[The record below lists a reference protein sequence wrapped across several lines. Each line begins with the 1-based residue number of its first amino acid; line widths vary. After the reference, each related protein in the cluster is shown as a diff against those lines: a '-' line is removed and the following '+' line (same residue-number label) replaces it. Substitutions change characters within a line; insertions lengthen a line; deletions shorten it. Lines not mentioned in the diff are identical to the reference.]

1 MRKKMDT
8 INWKFLWIMLVIFIG
23 ICLIFIQLL
32 RETLA
37 ASIAQDD
44 VELQTSDVVYLEWFP
59 AIDENDAF
67 GQSVRAFELGLSQKE
82 AQNTNHVARA
92 FLENLVSPVKGVSA
106 ELEWL
111 EMKEETDKLGIT
123 HSRFQQ
129 IYNDLAVFGGEVI
142 VHTDESEAIAANG
155 TFLSSVNISTR
166 PKLSAQEAFK
176 AAAQKLELNKYQIDE
191 SRLKIFNPAILYLG
205 SSTNYLA
212 YELIVSS
219 EEPPDAQT
227 IIVDAHTG
235 IVLLNYTNIQTGRNR
250 QIYDLK
256 GSTSL
261 PGIHC
266 YNESG
271 SVVGSPSSECTNAY
285 RFTGDTYDYF
295 SSNFSRDS
303 FDNRGAAM
311 TTSVRYGNQA
321 NAFWNGYQTAFGPG
335 FATKDVVAH
344 EWTHGV
350 TQYSADLV
358 YSYQSG
364 ALNESIS
371 DIFGAMVDRDDWS
384 MGEDTPIG
392 AIRSLRDP
400 TLYGDPGKV
409 SDSQFYCG
417 HDDNGGVHINSGV
430 PNHVA
435 YLMSDGGNYN
445 GRTISGIGR
454 NRTEQ
459 IFYRA
464 LTVYFS
470 SSTGFSQAYTELRA
484 ACADLYG
491 SSSTYCTNATN
502 ALQAVE
508 MDSTSICGG
517 TGGTP
522 DTYEPDDSPS
532 QANTIT
538 VNGPAQTHNF
548 YVAGDNDWVKF
559 WGTNGRSYVIET
571 FNLGGFCDTLLFV
584 YDTDGTTL
592 MTYNDDYG
600 GGLASRIS
608 WTAPADGYYYIR
620 VRHYSSSAYG
630 LITNYDLKVNG
641 TMPPDTMMF
650 FPIIMR

>member
-1 MRKKMDT
+1 MRNNMNT
-8 INWKFLWIMLVIFIG
+8 INLKFLWIILVIIIG
-23 ICLIFIQLL
+23 IFLIFTQII
-32 RETLA
+32 RVTLA
-37 ASIAQDD
+37 ALIAQDD

-59 AIDENDAF
+59 AIGENDAF
-67 GQSVRAFELGLSQKE
+67 GQSVKAFELGLSQKE
-82 AQNTNHVARA
+82 AQNTSHVARA
-92 FLENLVSPVKGVSA
+92 FLENLMSPVKGVSA

-111 EMKEETDKLGIT
+111 EMKEETDELGIT

-129 IYNDLAVFGGEVI
+129 IYNDLVVFGGEVI
-142 VHTDESEAIAANG
+142 VHTNESEVIAANG
-155 TFLSSVNISTR
+155 IFLSSVNISTR
-166 PKLSAQEAFK
+166 PKLSAQAAFK
-176 AAAQKLELNKYQIDE
+176 AATQKLELNNYQIDE
-191 SRLKIFNPAILYLG
+191 SRLKIFNPAILHLG
-205 SSTNYLA
+205 SSTNHLA

-250 QIYDLK
+250 RIYDLK

-261 PGIHC
+261 PGTQC

-271 SVVGSPSSECTNAY
+271 SVGGSPSSDCTNAY

-295 SSNFSRDS
+295 SSSFSRDS
-303 FDNRGAAM
+303 FDNNGAAM
-311 TTSVRYGNQA
+311 RTSVRYGNQA
-321 NAFWNGYQTAFGPG
+321 NAFWNGSQTVFGPG
-335 FATKDVVAH
+335 FATKDVVSH
-344 EWTHGV
+344 EWAHAV
-350 TQYSADLV
+350 TQHTADLV

-392 AIRSLRDP
+392 AIRSLQDP

-417 HDDNGGVHINSGV
+417 HDDDGGVHINSGV
-430 PNHVA
+430 PNHAA
-435 YLMSDGGNYN
+435 YLMSDGGSYN

-470 SSTGFSQAYTELRA
+470 SSTGFNQAYTGLRA

-508 MDSTSICGG
+508 MNSTSICGSTSG
-517 TGGTP
+517 AP

-532 QANTIT
+532 QANSIT
-538 VNGPAQTHNF
+538 VNGSAQTHNF

-559 WGTNGRSYVIET
+559 WAANGRSYVIET
-571 FNLGGFCDTLLFV
+571 FNLGGFCDTLLFL

-592 MTYNDDYG
+592 MAYNDDYG
-600 GGLASRIS
+600 GGLGSRIS

-620 VRHYSSSAYG
+620 VRHYSTSAYG

-641 TMPPDTMMF
+641 TIPPDTKMF

>member
-1 MRKKMDT
+1 MRKKRTT
-8 INWKFLWIMLVIFIG
+8 INLKFLWIILVISIG
-23 ICLIFIQLL
+23 IFLIFTQVI
-32 RETLA
+32 RVTLA
-37 ASIAQDD
+37 ALIAQDD

-67 GQSVRAFELGLSQKE
+67 GQSVQAFELGLSQKE
-82 AQNTNHVARA
+82 GQNTSYVARA
-92 FLENLVSPVKGVSA
+92 FLENLMSPVKGVSA
-106 ELEWL
+106 ELDWL
-111 EMKEETDKLGIT
+111 EMKEETDELGIT

-155 TFLSSVNISTR
+155 TFLSSVSISTR
-166 PKLSAQEAFK
+166 PKLSAQAAFK

-191 SRLKIFNPAILYLG
+191 SRLKIFNPAILHLG
-205 SSTNYLA
+205 SSTNHLA

-250 QIYDLK
+250 RIYDLK

-261 PGIHC
+261 PGTQC

-271 SVVGSPSSECTNAY
+271 SVVGSPSSDCTNAY

-295 SSNFSRDS
+295 SSSFSRDS
-303 FDNRGAAM
+303 FDNNGAAM
-311 TTSVRYGNQA
+311 RTSVRYGNQA
-321 NAFWNGYQTAFGPG
+321 NAFWNGYQTVFGPG
-335 FATKDVVAH
+335 FATKDVVSH
-344 EWTHGV
+344 EWTHAV
-350 TQYSADLV
+350 TQYTADLV

-364 ALNESIS
+364 ALNESMS

-392 AIRSLRDP
+392 AIRSLQDP

-417 HDDNGGVHINSGV
+417 HDDEGGVHTNSGV
-430 PNHVA
+430 PNHAA
-435 YLMSDGGNYN
+435 YLMSDGGSYN

-470 SSTGFSQAYTELRA
+470 SSTGFNQAYTGLRA
-484 ACADLYG
+484 ACADLFG

-508 MDSTSICGG
+508 MDSTSICGSA
-517 TGGTP
+517 TGAP
-522 DTYEPDDSPS
+522 DTYEPDDSAS
-532 QANTIT
+532 QATTIT
-538 VNGPAQTHNF
+538 VNGSAQTHNF
-548 YVAGDNDWVKF
+548 YVAGDNDWAKF
-559 WGTNGRSYVIET
+559 WAANGRSYVIDT
-571 FNLGGFCDTLLFV
+571 FNLGGFSDTLLFL

-592 MTYNDDYG
+592 IAYNDDYG
-600 GGLASRIS
+600 GGLGSRIS

-630 LITNYDLKVNG
+630 LVTNYDLKVNG
-641 TMPPDTMMF
+641 TIPPDTRMF
-650 FPIIMR
+650 FPIIRR

>member
-1 MRKKMDT
+1 MRKKTNT
-8 INWKFLWIMLVIFIG
+8 INLKYLWIILVIIIG
-23 ICLIFIQLL
+23 IFLIFSQII
-32 RETLA
+32 RVTLA
-37 ASIAQDD
+37 ALNSQDD
-44 VELQTSDVVYLEWFP
+44 VELQKSDVVYLEWFP
-59 AIDENDAF
+59 DIDENDAF
-67 GQSVRAFELGLSQKE
+67 GQSVKAFELGLSQKE

-92 FLENLVSPVKGVSA
+92 FLENLMSPVKGVSA
-106 ELEWL
+106 ELDWV

-129 IYNDLAVFGGEVI
+129 IYNDLDVFGGEVI

-155 TFLSSVNISTR
+155 IFLSSVNISTR
-166 PKLSAQEAFK
+166 PKLSAQSAFEA
-176 AAAQKLELNKYQIDE
+176 ATQKLELYKYQIDE
-191 SRLKIFNPAILYLG
+191 SRLKIFNPEILHLG
-205 SSTNYLA
+205 SSTNYLV

-227 IIVDAHTG
+227 IIVDANTG
-235 IVLLNYTNIQTGRNR
+235 KVLLNYTNIQTGRNR
-250 QIYDLK
+250 QIYDLH

-261 PGIHC
+261 PGTQC
-266 YNESG
+266 FNESG
-271 SVVGSPSSECTNAY
+271 SVGGTPSSDCTSAY
-285 RFTGDTYDYF
+285 SFTGDTYDYF
-295 SSNFSRDS
+295 SSSFGRDS
-303 FDNRGAAM
+303 FDNNGAVM
-311 TTSVRYGNQA
+311 RTSVRYGNQA
-321 NAFWNGYQTAFGPG
+321 NAFWNGSQTVFGPG
-335 FATKDVVAH
+335 FATKDVVSH
-344 EWTHGV
+344 EWAHGV
-350 TQYSADLV
+350 TQHSANLV

-364 ALNESIS
+364 ALNESMS

-392 AIRSLRDP
+392 AIRSLQDP

-417 HDDNGGVHINSGV
+417 HNDNGGVHINSGV
-430 PNHVA
+430 PNHAA
-435 YLMSDGGNYN
+435 YLMSDGGSYN

-470 SSTGFSQAYTELRA
+470 STTGFNQAYTTLRS

-491 SSSTYCTNATN
+491 SSSTYCTNTTN

-508 MDSTSICGG
+508 MFSTSICSSGPP
-517 TGGTP
+517 P

-538 VNGPAQTHNF
+538 VNGSAQTHNF

-559 WGTNGRSYVIET
+559 WATNGRSYVIET
-571 FNLGGFCDTLLFV
+571 FNLGGFCDTLLFL
-584 YDTDGTTL
+584 YDNNGTTL
-592 MTYNDDYG
+592 IAYNDDYG
-600 GGLASRIS
+600 GGLGSRIS

-630 LITNYDLKVNG
+630 LVTNYDLKVNG
-641 TMPPDTMMF
+641 TLPPDTMMF

>member
-1 MRKKMDT
+1 MRKKKNT
-8 INWKFLWIMLVIFIG
+8 INLKFLWIILVIIIG
-23 ICLIFIQLL
+23 IFLIFTQII
-32 RETLA
+32 RVTLA
-37 ASIAQDD
+37 ALIAQDD

-67 GQSVRAFELGLSQKE
+67 GQSVKAFELGLSQKE
-82 AQNTNHVARA
+82 GQNTSYVARA
-92 FLENLVSPVKGVSA
+92 FLENLMSPVKGVSA
-106 ELEWL
+106 ELDWL
-111 EMKEETDKLGIT
+111 EMNKETDELGIT

-142 VHTDESEAIAANG
+142 IHTDESEAIAANG

-166 PKLSAQEAFK
+166 PKLSAQAAFK
-176 AAAQKLELNKYQIDE
+176 AAAQKLKLNKYQIDE
-191 SRLKIFNPAILYLG
+191 SRLKIFDPAILHLG
-205 SSTNYLA
+205 PSTNYLV

-235 IVLLNYTNIQTGRNR
+235 TVLLNYTNIQTGRNR

-261 PGIHC
+261 PGTQC

-271 SVVGSPSSECTNAY
+271 SVGGTPSTDCTNAY
-285 RFTGDTYDYF
+285 SFTGDTYDYF
-295 SSNFSRDS
+295 SSSFSRDS
-303 FDNRGAAM
+303 FDNNGAAM
-311 TTSVRYGNQA
+311 RASVRYGTQA
-321 NAFWNGYQTAFGPG
+321 NAFWNGFQTVFGPG
-335 FATKDVVAH
+335 FTTKDVVSH
-344 EWTHGV
+344 EWTHAV
-350 TQYSADLV
+350 TQHSADLV

-392 AIRSLRDP
+392 AIRSLQDP

-417 HDDNGGVHINSGV
+417 PDDFGGVHTNNGV
-430 PNHVA
+430 PNHAA

-464 LTVYFS
+464 LTAYFS
-470 SSTGFSQAYTELRA
+470 SSTGFNQAYTELRA
-484 ACADLYG
+484 ACVDLYG
-491 SSSTYCTNATN
+491 SSSTYCTNVTN

-508 MDSTSICGG
+508 MNSTSICGKTSG
-517 TGGTP
+517 MP
-522 DTYEPDDSPS
+522 DTYEIDDSPS
-532 QANTIT
+532 QAKTIT
-538 VNGPAQTHNF
+538 VNGSAQTHNF

-571 FNLGGFCDTLLFV
+571 FNLGGFCDTYMYL
-584 YDTDGTTL
+584 YGTNATTL
-592 MTYNDDYG
+592 MAYNDDYG
-600 GGLASRIS
+600 GGQASRIS

-620 VRHYSSSAYG
+620 VRHYSSSAHG
-630 LITNYDLKVNG
+630 LITNYDLRVNG
-641 TMPPDTMMF
+641 TIPPDTMMF

>member
-1 MRKKMDT
+1 MNT
-8 INWKFLWIMLVIFIG
+8 INWKFLRIILVIIIG
-23 ICLIFIQLL
+23 ISLIFTQII
-32 RETLA
+32 RVTLA
-37 ASIAQDD
+37 ALIAQDD
-44 VELQTSDVVYLEWFP
+44 VELQTSHVVYLEWFP
-59 AIDENDAF
+59 AIGENDAF
-67 GQSVRAFELGLSQKE
+67 GQSVKAFELGLSQKE
-82 AQNTNHVARA
+82 GQNTSHVARA
-92 FLENLVSPVKGVSA
+92 FLENLMSPVKGVSG
-106 ELEWL
+106 ELDWL

-129 IYNDLAVFGGEVI
+129 IYNNLAVFGGEVI
-142 VHTDESEAIAANG
+142 VHTDDSEAIAANG
-155 TFLSSVNISTR
+155 IFLSSVNISTR
-166 PKLSAQEAFK
+166 PKLSAQAAFI

-191 SRLKIFNPAILYLG
+191 SRLKIFNPAILHLG
-205 SSTNYLA
+205 SSTNHLA

-261 PGIHC
+261 PGTHC

-271 SVVGSPSSECTNAY
+271 SVVGSPSSDCTYAY

-295 SSNFSRDS
+295 SSSFSRDS
-303 FDNRGAAM
+303 FDNNGAAM
-311 TTSVRYGNQA
+311 RTSVRYGNQA
-321 NAFWNGYQTAFGPG
+321 NAFWNGYQTVFGPG
-335 FATKDVVAH
+335 FATKDVVSH
-344 EWTHGV
+344 EWTHAV
-350 TQYSADLV
+350 TQHSADLV

-364 ALNESIS
+364 ALNESMS

-392 AIRSLRDP
+392 AIRSLQNP

-409 SDSQFYCG
+409 NDSQFYCG
-417 HDDNGGVHINSGV
+417 HNDNGGVHINSGV
-430 PNHVA
+430 PNHAA
-435 YLMSDGGNYN
+435 YLMSDGGSYN

-470 SSTGFSQAYTELRA
+470 SSTGFNQAYTELRS

-491 SSSTYCTNATN
+491 SSSTYCTNATT

-508 MDSTSICGG
+508 MNSDLICGIG
-517 TGGTP
+517 SPAP
-522 DTYEPDDSPS
+522 DTYVPDDSPS

-538 VNGPAQTHNF
+538 VNGSAQTHNF

-559 WGTNGRSYVIET
+559 WAANGRSYVIET
-571 FNLGGFCDTLLFV
+571 FNLGGFCDTLLFL
-584 YDTDGTTL
+584 YDTNGTTL
-592 MTYNDDYG
+592 MAYNDDYG
-600 GGLASRIS
+600 GGLGSRFS

-650 FPIIMR
+650 LPIIMR